1 MFLIKAGLEKE
12 AFVAT
17 GVVLAVLVDIAR
29 MVIYGADI
37 SAHDRAIDWPLV
49 IRACASAFIGAY
61 VGAKVLLKVTFRSV
75 QLIVSALLIVVGVGL
90 IAGVL

>member
-29 MVIYGADI
+29 MRIYDADI
-37 SAHDRAIDWPLV
+37 SAHDRAID
-49 IRACASAFIGAY
+49 
-61 VGAKVLLKVTFRSV
+61 
-75 QLIVSALLIVVGVGL
+75 
-90 IAGVL
+90 